1 MHKIAGYSFFE
12 KIGLPHIMYWY
23 LLQALHYYIYI
34 LKDIPIFL
42 SYCILI
48 YLLVFSKWI
57 FDGPVEDP
65 DYAPLP
71 EERPGGFAWGEGER
85 LGRPENE
92 DEAAQ

>member
-1 MHKIAGYSFFE
+1 MRRWVY
-12 KIGLPHIMYWY
+12 HI
-23 LLQALHYYIYI
+23 LCTGIYYRLYIIIYI